1 MAVKFKSQATG
12 DLVMVQAHA
21 LALLKVIGKADA
33 GKGIL
38 EPADMPAALVTLR
51 ALPDGVDASSA
62 AQDGSPQDP
71 LGEPAAEPVGFQD
84 ETVSLR
90 KRAWPLIKM
99 IEEAQAAGKPIV
111 WGV

>member
-1 MAVKFKSQATG
+1 MSIKFKSQATG

-21 LALLKVIGKADA
+21 MALLSRIGKPDD
-33 GKGIL
+33 KGII
-38 EPADMPAALVTLR
+38 EVADMPSVLGVLKS
-51 ALPDGVDASSA
+51 LPDGPGQPPNPADQGQDDDQVDDTA
-62 AQDGSPQDP
+62 P
-71 LGEPAAEPVGFQD
+71 PAFAD
-84 ETVSLR
+84 EFVSLH